1 MVRICNQLLKK
12 VKKYGFS
19 DRNRNRGGQT

>member
-1 MVRICNQLLKK
+1 MVKICNQLLKN

-19 DRNRNRGGQT
+19 DRNQGGQT